1 MLLAGSTRYPSISSN
16 GERNSPHAAGLTLRF
31 TIHFYDVRKGTQ
43 SEAFASVDFE
53 RAVGH
58 REDQAGSVAE
68 QMRDSPKPPERPGEP
83 SRETGCVPPKREIHG
98 PGVPSTGP
106 IRDGSPH
113 RKQPPVRRA
122 RRNWDDGASRP
133 TTWTRCRLRTRRRRR
148 SASLRSRRQSPRREA
163 APQSGTIYSNA
174 VPRRSTSPRPSDGI
188 HRDDTLFRPLPSIS
202 YGPLPSIPYGPLP
215 SGPLPSVRAGGRSSS
230 VH

>member
-1 MLLAGSTRYPSISSN
+1 MHGLIFETSICYWQDQPGILPFRRTASGTVRTPPALHFGSPS
-16 GERNSPHAAGLTLRF
+16 T
-31 TIHFYDVRKGTQ
+31 FYDVRKGTQ

-58 REDQAGSVAE
+58 RKDQAGSVAD

-122 RRNWDDGASRP
+122 RRN
-133 TTWTRCRLRTRRRRR
+133 
-148 SASLRSRRQSPRREA
+148 
-163 APQSGTIYSNA
+163 
-174 VPRRSTSPRPSDGI
+174 
-188 HRDDTLFRPLPSIS
+188 
-202 YGPLPSIPYGPLP
+202 
-215 SGPLPSVRAGGRSSS
+215 
-230 VH
+230 